1 MLTTNPQ
8 GDTDKAV
15 ASKAS
20 HHLLQLLQT
29 HPAMKAVVARN
40 VATLVLKP
48 PATGPALPAGANKLA
63 KLAAAQ
69 KEDKKADAAS
79 HARYYGLITLNQMTL
94 TVRDRDV
101 AGRLVETYFEVFREI
116 LGDGTG
122 PEEEPVVEGAET
134 IEGKAAIEK
143 VAGKVEKWRG
153 RRKGAKPKNGRQTNK
168 VEESLVEESD
178 AKMVAAVLTGVNRAL
193 PFAKLE
199 DDA

>member
-1 MLTTNPQ
+1 
-8 GDTDKAV
+8 
-15 ASKAS
+15 
-20 HHLLQLLQT
+20 
-29 HPAMKAVVARN
+29 MKAVVARD

-48 PATGPALPAGANKLA
+48 VTTGPSLPANANKLA

-69 KEDKKADAAS
+69 KEDKKANAAT

-101 AGRLVETYFEVFREI
+101 AGRLVEVYFDVFREI
-116 LGDGTG
+116 LGDGSG
-122 PEEEPVVEGAET
+122 PEEEPVVEGAEDAD
-134 IEGKAAIEK
+134 GKAIEK

-153 RRKGAKPKNGRQTNK
+153 RRKGAKPKGGRQTNK

-199 DDA
+199 DDAYVVEVMPGLY